1 MALLQDLI
9 RQIEDPVLR
18 DRITAETDKLLKQKK
33 FGLVF
38 EEHLPECTPLYEVP
52 VRVGGMVAKKTGYVS
67 DIFFV
72 TKIEGEAATC
82 VNRETREE
90 SVIPLDELVTIAQ
103 FGEPIYPYLK
113 PIDTVCNAP
122 DSDLWH
128 ILIEADNY
136 HALQLLEYLYAG
148 KVDCIYIEIKTIGL
162 IQRYDARRQRNM
174 LKTA

>member
-67 DIFFV
+67 DIYFV
-72 TKIEGEAATC
+72 MKIT
-82 VNRETREE
+82 
-90 SVIPLDELVTIAQ
+90 
-103 FGEPIYPYLK
+103 F
-113 PIDTVCNAP
+113 
-122 DSDLWH
+122 
-128 ILIEADNY
+128 
-136 HALQLLEYLYAG
+136 
-148 KVDCIYIEIKTIGL
+148 
-162 IQRYDARRQRNM
+162 
-174 LKTA
+174 